1 MTNQT
6 DLSIANAY
14 LKIIE
19 EIHQGIY
26 DFSLPDTT
34 DPVFNKMGQSL
45 QALANDLLNRE
56 IGLRKIDQITTQI
69 NAGMLFTDVLER
81 IYNEFHELIPYDR
94 IGVALIE
101 EEENTVRSVWAKSCL
116 SVLRLKIGYKAA
128 LAGSSLE
135 TISHT
140 QQPRIINNLQEYLCG
155 KPDSNS
161 TRLIVEE
168 GMRSSLTCPLIAR
181 GKPLGF
187 IFFTSSKIGEY
198 TGAHVEMYQRIARYL
213 SVMIEKAHLV
223 SELAEQREAYQAQ
236 NFELRKVDKLK
247 NHFLGM
253 TVHDL
258 RNPLSYIQTVI
269 SLLTKAEARLQP
281 GEKAEFLKDIQRQ
294 VEHMLKLIDNILDIT
309 QIEAG
314 QLNLRFESIPI
325 LSFLEELARRHNQL
339 SQAKDIRVYLD
350 DAPDLAILADPLRLR
365 QVLDNLV
372 SNAVKYS
379 PPGSRV
385 WVSCAADIDTWRFC
399 VKDEGPGIKPSE
411 REKLFQ
417 EFSRLSAR
425 PTGNEKSTGLG
436 LAIVKRIIEAHG
448 GQVGVETEQERGAEF
463 WFTIPRSVNH
473 P

>member
-6 DLSIANAY
+6 DLSIADTT

-19 EIHQGIY
+19 EIQQGVY
-26 DFSLPDTT
+26 DFPLPETN
-34 DPVFNKMGQSL
+34 DPLFNRMGQAL
-45 QALANDLLNRE
+45 QALAHDLQIRDIELQ
-56 IGLRKIDQITTQI
+56 KIDQITAQI
-69 NAGMLFTDVLER
+69 NSGVLFSEVLER

-94 IGVALIE
+94 IGVALIDDK
-101 EEENTVRSVWAKSCL
+101 ENTVKSVWAKSRL
-116 SVLRLKIGYKAA
+116 PVLRLKVSYVDS
-128 LAGSSLE
+128 LAGSSLG
-135 TISHT
+135 TIIQT
-140 QQPRIINNLQEYLCG
+140 RQPRILNDLESYLHS
-155 KPDSNS
+155 KPTSNS

-168 GMRSSLTCPLIAR
+168 GMRSSLTCPLIAN

-187 IFFTSSKIGEY
+187 IFFTSGSPGAY
-198 TGAHVEMYQRIARYL
+198 TGAHVEVYLRIARQL
-213 SVMIEKAHLV
+213 SVMIEKAQLV

-236 NFELRKVDKLK
+236 NFELRKLDKLK

-258 RNPLSYIQTVI
+258 RNPLSYIQTVT
-269 SLLTKAEARLQP
+269 SLLAKAEDRLKP
-281 GEKAEFLKDIQRQ
+281 EEKREFLKDIQLQ
-294 VEHMLKLIDNILDIT
+294 VGHMLKLIDNILDIT

-314 QLNLRFESIPI
+314 HLNLQLESVPI
-325 LSFLEELARRHNQL
+325 RSFLEELARRHNQL
-339 SQAKDIRVYLD
+339 SHAKDIQV
-350 DAPDLAILADPLRLR
+350 ILEDTPNQPIKADPLRLR

-385 WVSCAADIDTWRFC
+385 WVSCKDEKNTWQFR

-411 REKLFQ
+411 RGKLFQ

-436 LAIVKRIIEAHG
+436 LVIVKRIIEAHG
-448 GQVGVETEQERGAEF
+448 GQVGVDTAREPGAEF
-463 WFTIPRSVNH
+463 WFTIPK
-473 P
+473 